1 MTLTDTLFCF
11 LLAAIAG
18 TGIGGGGLYLLYMTT
33 VMSIGHTAA
42 QAVNL
47 LFFVSAAIPATLTR
61 LRTLP
66 WSSALLCIAGGI
78 PGVFLGTWLRNLLE
92 GDMLSKI
99 FGGMLIVSGASVFFL
114 KEKKH

>member
-1 MTLTDTLFCF
+1 MTLTDALFCF
-11 LLAAIAG
+11 LLAAVAG
-18 TGIGGGGLYLLYMTT
+18 TGIGGGGLYLIYMTG
-33 VMSIGHTAA
+33 VMGIEHTAA
-42 QAVNL
+42 QAMNL
-47 LFFVSAAIPATLTR
+47 LFFITAAIPATLTR
-61 LRTLP
+61 VRTLP
-66 WSSALLCIAGGI
+66 WGSAVLCIAGGI

>member
-1 MTLTDTLFCF
+1 MTLTDALFCF
-11 LLAAIAG
+11 LLAAVAG

-33 VMSIGHTAA
+33 VMGMGHQAA

-47 LFFVSAAIPATLTR
+47 LFFITAAIPATLTR
-61 LRTLP
+61 MRTLP
-66 WSSALLCIAGGI
+66 WGSALLCIIGGI
-78 PGVFLGTWLRNLLE
+78 PGVLFGTWLRELLA

-99 FGGMLIVSGASVFFL
+99 FGGMLVVSGLSVFFL